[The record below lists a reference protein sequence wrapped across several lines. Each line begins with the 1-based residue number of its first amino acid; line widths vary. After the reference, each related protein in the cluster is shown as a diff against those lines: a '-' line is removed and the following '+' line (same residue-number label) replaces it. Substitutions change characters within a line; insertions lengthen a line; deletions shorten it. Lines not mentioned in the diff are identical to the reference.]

1 MLTHDE
7 RIRALEDRLRGTAP
21 QGPTRPGLTSVRE
34 FRPYDLAEEFQVT
47 PNEVCAVL
55 SRVMRE

>member
-1 MLTHDE
+1 MLTHGE
-7 RIRALEDRLRGTAP
+7 RIRALEDRIRGTAP
-21 QGPTRPGLTSVRE
+21 QGPTRPGSTSVWS

-55 SRVMRE
+55 TRVMRE

>member
-1 MLTHDE
+1 MGGTS
-7 RIRALEDRLRGTAP
+7 RGTAP
-21 QGPTRPGLTSVRE
+21 QGPTCPGLTSVRE

-55 SRVMRE
+55 TRVMRE